1 MVVVMT
7 IGFLKTAAPGSEK
20 QRDRWMTLA
29 VLALGGSY
37 LISIATNLLTWRA
50 LDTNVL
56 SSYYSPLNG
65 VRVAKG
71 LFWAALFYRLMNRFT
86 AEGKPAFGL
95 FSLGMVLSM
104 LGVVAS
110 TVWER
115 FTFPGILNFADEYRV
130 TGPFSAMHVGGADLE
145 LYLTL
150 AVPFHKCYL
159 FLTR

>member
-1 MVVVMT
+1 
-7 IGFLKTAAPGSEK
+7 
-20 QRDRWMTLA
+20 
-29 VLALGGSY
+29 
-37 LISIATNLLTWRA
+37 
-50 LDTNVL
+50 
-56 SSYYSPLNG
+56 
-65 VRVAKG
+65 
-71 LFWAALFYRLMNRFT
+71 MNRFT

-150 AVPFHKCYL
+150 AVPFLVLAIYQAASWGIRSLLLAL
-159 FLTR
+159 FLGATYALAVSFARIGLAGYGIAVVASAVLLAQSRSGGKSKGSRLPRLVGLLPWYCW

>member
-71 LFWAALFYRLMNRFT
+71 LFGQHCFT
-86 AEGKPAFGL
+86 A
-95 FSLGMVLSM
+95 
-104 LGVVAS
+104 
-110 TVWER
+110 
-115 FTFPGILNFADEYRV
+115 
-130 TGPFSAMHVGGADLE
+130 
-145 LYLTL
+145 
-150 AVPFHKCYL
+150 
-159 FLTR
+159 